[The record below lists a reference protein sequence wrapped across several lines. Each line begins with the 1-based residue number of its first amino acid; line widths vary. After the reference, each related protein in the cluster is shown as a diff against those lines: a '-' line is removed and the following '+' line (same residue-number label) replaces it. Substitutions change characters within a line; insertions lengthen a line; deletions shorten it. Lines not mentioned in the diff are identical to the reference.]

1 MITRVEIPT
10 QWPLQL
16 SQGLAAMSLPLGIHQ
31 CEALLGYL
39 GLLRKW
45 NRAFNLTAVRDPGS
59 MVRRQLLDSLSLVPW
74 LDRGPVLD
82 VGTGAGLP
90 GIPLAIACA
99 AVKFT
104 LIDSNGKKTRFVQ
117 QVVGE
122 LGLANVEVVRR
133 RVEQL
138 ERPCHY
144 QTIVSRALGSLA
156 DMVSATESLLAPAG
170 CWLAMKG
177 TDPAEEL
184 AALHAGLSG
193 EVIPLQVPGET
204 GERHLVVIR
213 RRDPV

>member
-1 MITRVEIPT
+1 MTTRVEIPS
-10 QWPLQL
+10 QWRLQL
-16 SQGLAAMSLPLGIHQ
+16 SHGLAAMSLPLGTHQ

-39 GLLRKW
+39 GLLRRW

-90 GIPLAIACA
+90 GIPLAIACPG
-99 AVKFT
+99 VKFT

-122 LGLANVEVVRR
+122 YGIANVEVIRQ

-138 ERPCHY
+138 ERPGHY
-144 QTIVSRALGSLA
+144 RTIVSRALGSLV
-156 DMVSATESLLAPAG
+156 DTISATESLLAPAG

-177 TDPAEEL
+177 AEPAEEM

-193 EVIPLQVPGET
+193 EVVPLQVPGET

-213 RRDPV
+213 RLDPV